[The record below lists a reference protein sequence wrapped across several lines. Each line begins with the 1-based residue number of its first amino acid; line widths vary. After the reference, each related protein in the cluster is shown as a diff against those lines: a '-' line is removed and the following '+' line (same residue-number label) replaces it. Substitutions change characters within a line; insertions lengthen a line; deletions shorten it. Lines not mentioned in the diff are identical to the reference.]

1 MPGTNRQD
9 ETMSNPNEQYDRLHD
24 HCQALARERDYL
36 QRRVEELEARI
47 EYELTLNVIDAEL
60 KVAEKLRT
68 KFAL

>member
-1 MPGTNRQD
+1 
-9 ETMSNPNEQYDRLHD
+9 MSNPNEQYDRLHD

>member
-1 MPGTNRQD
+1 MR
-9 ETMSNPNEQYDRLHD
+9 NPNDEYDRLHD
-24 HCQALARERDYL
+24 HMTAIARERDYL